1 MLRVELLESQEPCA
15 PVSDVVRLYVEEYN
29 RINRAV
35 LASQARA
42 VCDARLWKCQNS
54 KG

>member
-1 MLRVELLESQEPCA
+1 MLRAEILEPKEPCA
-15 PVSDVVRLYVEEYN
+15 LVSDAVSLYVEEYN